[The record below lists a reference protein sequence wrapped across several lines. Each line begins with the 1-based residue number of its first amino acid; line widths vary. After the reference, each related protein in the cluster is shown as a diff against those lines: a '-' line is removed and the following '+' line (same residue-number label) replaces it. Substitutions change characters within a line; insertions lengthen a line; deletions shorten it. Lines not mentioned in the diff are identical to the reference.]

1 VLPTGGK
8 FKFGGDPNKK
18 IDIGGG
24 MGSSTSTKK
33 KYDFSQIKSSPFAPH
48 PSLATFSTLLRK
60 HIQIKGAR
68 RTLQRATRVSLR
80 VSLAF
85 LIPRYVCVAF

>member
-8 FKFGGDPNKK
+8 FKFGGDPNRK

-48 PSLATFSTLLRK
+48 TSLATFPTLLRK
-60 HIQIKGAR
+60 HKQLKGAR
-68 RTLQRATRVSLR
+68 RMLLRATRVPWGTRRRS
-80 VSLAF
+80 A
-85 LIPRYVCVAF
+85 